1 MDHRNL
7 QAIAHRLLLALKIAE
22 ANETASPRN
31 EQEATSQA
39 GVRVEALR
47 RARGYVAELEAGLD
61 EGKWRCERCGAWL
74 PASVRSCGDCQ
85 RAVVAKAQERA
96 G

>member
-7 QAIAHRLLLALKIAE
+7 QAVAHRLITALRIAE
-22 ANETASPRN
+22 ANEPVHPEEPSA
-31 EQEATSQA
+31 
-39 GVRVEALR
+39 ALR
-47 RARGYVAELEAGLD
+47 AEVRAQALKRARGYVAELEAGLD

-74 PASVRSCGDCQ
+74 PAVVRSCGDCQ
-85 RAVVAKAQERA
+85 REVVAKAQERA